1 MTRIPHAI
9 ARHMAETGQ
18 DQMTA
23 TRSIRSRKLAQEAEA
38 RGRHNACRQAVANW
52 FSHSVD
58 NLCRQHDEIQTGIAS
73 ISARM
78 DATDARIAAVL
89 ADYRSVA

>member
-1 MTRIPHAI
+1 MTRIPPAI
-9 ARHMAETGQ
+9 ARQMAETGQ
-18 DQMTA
+18 DEQTA
-23 TRSIRSRKLAQEAEA
+23 TRSIRSLKLAQQAEA
-38 RGRHNACRQAVANW
+38 RERRNACRQAVANW
-52 FSHSVD
+52 FGQSVD
-58 NLCRQHDEIQTGIAS
+58 NLCRQHDEIQSGIAS